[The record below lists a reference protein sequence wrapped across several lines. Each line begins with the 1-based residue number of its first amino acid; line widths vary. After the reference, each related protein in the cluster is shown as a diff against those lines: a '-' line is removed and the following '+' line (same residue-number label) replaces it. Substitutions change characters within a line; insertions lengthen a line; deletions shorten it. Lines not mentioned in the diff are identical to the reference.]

1 MWKYTTQLLYFKE
14 KCAQTISKPLIHN
27 EEIYP
32 LLPEDIKK
40 RDQDNINIGY
50 KTNSLVINKYHLGY
64 PFIEPLSIKEFEV
77 LKLYFLGNS
86 TKETAMELYIS
97 TRTVEKHLENIL
109 SKTACLHFKELRR
122 ALFRCPLFYNF
133 FCHDKKQ
140 ESLGHFK
147 Y

>member
-1 MWKYTTQLLYFKE
+1 MKKYIRFCQK
-14 KCAQTISKPLIHN
+14 ISKNVIKITLIS
-27 EEIYP
+27 
-32 LLPEDIKK
+32 D
-40 RDQDNINIGY
+40 
-50 KTNSLVINKYHLGY
+50 T
-64 PFIEPLSIKEFEV
+64 KEFEV